1 MTKSC
6 AVPMCKSRNY
16 SAKKCSL
23 FKVPSNIEQCKKWIA
38 AIPGIVDLKPSQF
51 VCEKHFEEH
60 HILKKWVKY
69 DNDRIIAEAPYM
81 RTRLHPL
88 AVPSKFDCQ
97 RKVENIATARDCS
110 SGQRISAEHNY
121 FSLDEP
127 SMNTTVDESCNEKEP
142 SFVQDVKT
150 NGSSVMDGVDI
161 KTTNIILHED
171 LSPRDVATIESIQE
185 QQIQDVTT
193 VESIQEQQIQDVATV
208 EPIQE
213 QQIQDVATVEPIQE
227 QQIQDVATIEPIQE
241 QQIQDVATVEPIQEQ
256 QIQDVATVE
265 PIQEQQI
272 QDVATVEP
280 IQEQQIQD
288 VVHCRTNS
296 GATNS
301 GCSHCRTNSGATNSG
316 CSHCRTNSGATNSG
330 CSHVE
335 PIQEQQIQDVATV
348 EPIQEQQIQDVAT
361 VESLHEQQI
370 QDHPVAHC
378 APDVCERR
386 FHFSQVTFNY
396 GTPGKITDSTSI
408 PWPWTVGEL
417 STDIG
422 SFLFTYAITKMENDD
437 KFPVIEKSI
446 QLCANKELRYFVYGS
461 VVKVHG
467 CKLPQILEDIASLP
481 QALKKFQNINVCNGL
496 GTNNVHHLSADSA
509 FKDYVDRWRSKNCT
523 LISKRKRCD
532 HCMNVRNVV
541 HMKEARS
548 KTKVSLKRVNR
559 VSNPIDQRK
568 LIALRKKCFRER
580 RQKKTAQK
588 RIQLLQ
594 ESLQNKQPKLL
605 RFVAKRWST
614 NARN

>member
-60 HILKKWVKY
+60 HILRKWVKY
-69 DNDRIIAEAPYM
+69 DNGRIIAEAPYM

-110 SGQRISAEHNY
+110 IGQRISAEHNY
-121 FSLDEP
+121 FSLDKP
-127 SMNTTVDESCNEKEP
+127 SMNTTVDESCHEKEP

-171 LSPRDVATIESIQE
+171 LSPIDLATIESIQE

-213 QQIQDVATVEPIQE
+213 QQIQDVATVEPIQ
-227 QQIQDVATIEPIQE
+227 
-241 QQIQDVATVEPIQEQ
+241 
-256 QIQDVATVE
+256 
-265 PIQEQQI
+265 
-272 QDVATVEP
+272 
-280 IQEQQIQD
+280 
-288 VVHCRTNS
+288 
-296 GATNS
+296 G
-301 GCSHCRTNSGATNSG
+301 
-316 CSHCRTNSGATNSG
+316 
-330 CSHVE
+330 
-335 PIQEQQIQDVATV
+335 
-348 EPIQEQQIQDVAT
+348 QQIQDVAT

-370 QDHPVAHC
+370 QDHLVAHC

-437 KFPVIEKSI
+437 KFPVVKKSI

-496 GTNNVHHLSADSA
+496 GTINVHHLSADSA

-532 HCMNVRNVV
+532 HCRNMRNVV

-548 KTKVSLKRVNR
+548 KTKVSLKRVCR
-559 VSNPIDQRK
+559 VSNPINQLSK
-568 LIALRKKCFRER
+568 SESVEKSLIPSVTSCIAN
-580 RQKKTAQK
+580 KTV
-588 RIQLLQ
+588 
-594 ESLQNKQPKLL
+594 KQDRTRCAISENGKAH
-605 RFVAKRWST
+605 RFVSVISLFTYYYSGFQENMLVRASYT
-614 NARN
+614 